1 MSGPSTRLRLR
12 VSPGASRSQVV
23 GRHGAAWKVRVG
35 APPESGK
42 ANEALLELLAA
53 TLEIPRSRIEIA
65 TGRGSRDKTIVVHGL
80 SEADVDARMVAFA
93 GAAA

>member
-1 MSGPSTRLRLR
+1 VSGPSTRLRLR

-23 GRHGAAWKVRVG
+23 GRHGDAWKVRVA

-42 ANEALLELLAA
+42 ANEALLGLLAT
-53 TLEIPRSRIEIA
+53 TLGVPRNRIEIA

-80 SEADVDARMVAFA
+80 SEADIEARMAAPAGVA
-93 GAAA
+93 

>member
-23 GRHGAAWKVRVG
+23 GRHGDAWKVRVG
-35 APPESGK
+35 AAPESGK
-42 ANEALLELLAA
+42 ANEALLGLLAA
-53 TLEIPRSRIEIA
+53 TLEIPRSQIEIA

-80 SEADVDARMVAFA
+80 SEADVEARMAAPAGVA
-93 GAAA
+93 

>member
-12 VSPGASRSQVV
+12 VSPGAARSRIV
-23 GRHGAAWKVRVG
+23 GRHGNAWKVRVG

-53 TLEIPRSRIEIA
+53 TLEIPRNRIEIVA
-65 TGRGSRDKTIVVHGL
+65 GLGSRDKTIVVGGL
-80 SEADVDARMVAFA
+80 SEAELEARLSAPAGVA
-93 GAAA
+93 

>member
-23 GRHGAAWKVRVG
+23 GRHGDAWKVRVG

-42 ANEALLELLAA
+42 ANEALLGLLAA
-53 TLEIPRSRIEIA
+53 TLEIPRKQIEIA

-80 SEADVDARMVAFA
+80 SEADVEARMAAPAGVA
-93 GAAA
+93 

>member
-12 VSPGASRSQVV
+12 VSPGAARSRIV
-23 GRHGAAWKVRVG
+23 GRHGNAWKVRVG

-53 TLEIPRSRIEIA
+53 TLEIPRNRIEIVA
-65 TGRGSRDKTIVVHGL
+65 GLGSRDKTIVVDGL
-80 SEADVDARMVAFA
+80 SEAELEARLSAPAGVA
-93 GAAA
+93 